1 MPEYLSYHKDTT
13 ACVQHTEPASKQ
25 PKEQQEP
32 RAAAPRALPQE
43 NSSSSAQLDE
53 EEPSPAGSCLGTKTL
68 SVQALLF
75 LVQKGEGKKKH
86 KPMPEKKPS
95 ELPVSIRSAGPTLP
109 TWNADQAVL
118 SGGNILLKCC
128 VNLAKQGFALY
139 TEGNE
144 TDVLQ
149 EGLWQGQD
157 FILK

>member
-1 MPEYLSYHKDTT
+1 MRT
-13 ACVQHTEPASKQ
+13 AHRASFKAAQ
-25 PKEQQEP
+25 RAARAPGGCCHICTG
-32 RAAAPRALPQE
+32 RAAAPRVLPQE
-43 NSSSSAQLDE
+43 NSSGSTQLDE

-68 SVQALLF
+68 SAQALLF
-75 LVQKGEGKKKH
+75 LVQKGERKKKH

-95 ELPVSIRSAGPTLP
+95 ELPVSIRSAGPTLL
-109 TWNADQAVL
+109 TWNPDQAVL
-118 SGGNILLKCC
+118 GGKNILLKCS

-157 FILK
+157 FILM

>member
-1 MPEYLSYHKDTT
+1 
-13 ACVQHTEPASKQ
+13 
-25 PKEQQEP
+25 
-32 RAAAPRALPQE
+32 
-43 NSSSSAQLDE
+43 
-53 EEPSPAGSCLGTKTL
+53 
-68 SVQALLF
+68 
-75 LVQKGEGKKKH
+75 
-86 KPMPEKKPS
+86 MPEKKPS

-144 TDVLQ
+144 RDVLQ